1 MSSYSRI
8 LGGSVIGKWL
18 VLALAFGSLGT
29 LAAAQD
35 QAAPSWELYAG
46 YSVFHPAAN
55 VHGLLPGGLLP
66 VSSRLEANPR
76 AVGAGVTYN
85 FNRWLGLTGDISGH
99 WGSGEIGAA
108 ERIDDAAFYNISL
121 GPKLTFRS
129 RHFSP
134 FLEAMLSGHRL
145 TSDLFGRDDR
155 IGFMVGGGLDLNLSR
170 HFAWRLLRADYV
182 FSNHQFG
189 PEEIVPATEVR
200 GARLQ
205 SGVVVMF
212 GGRTRLTPPTASCS
226 AQPNE
231 VMAGDA
237 VTMNAAAGNF
247 NPRHT
252 LTYQWSST
260 GGQVTDTGTAATI
273 HTDGLAGGTYTATA
287 RVTDSEGGKKGR
299 DIHRNY
305 QAICTA
311 SFMVKEPPKNPPVV
325 ACLANP
331 STVQAGS
338 PSVIRCT
345 CTSPDNVPIEV
356 SGWTATGGMVSG
368 NGDSAALNTS
378 GAAAGPIRVSA
389 TCNDSRGLNTQT
401 TTQVMVEN
409 PPEPSPEFLQLE
421 ARLELHSIY
430 FPTARPDAQHPDGGL
445 LASQRETLIA
455 LADDFKIYLETTPD
469 AHLTLE
475 GHADPRSSVEYN
487 QALSERR
494 VERTK
499 RFLIEHGVPAA
510 NLETK
515 AFGMQQNLSAG
526 QVKEAVEHTP
536 ELTPAQRKR
545 VLNHMTT
552 IVLASNRRVDVT
564 LSTTGQ
570 RSVRQYPFNAAD
582 SLTLIQQ

>member
-1 MSSYSRI
+1 MSSRSRI
-8 LGGSVIGKWL
+8 LCGSVIGKW
-18 VLALAFGSLGT
+18 VLLAVAFGTVGT
-29 LAAAQD
+29 LAAQD
-35 QAAPSWELYAG
+35 QVAPSWELYGG
-46 YSVFHPAAN
+46 YSFFQPAAD
-55 VHGLLPGGLLP
+55 VHGQLPGGLLP

-76 AVGAGVTYN
+76 GVGASVTYN

-99 WGSGEIGAA
+99 WGSGETGVA

-121 GPKLTFRS
+121 GPKLTFRR

-145 TSDLFGRDDR
+145 TSDVLGRDDR
-155 IGFMVGGGLDLNLSR
+155 IGFMVGGSLDLNLNR
-170 HFAWRLLRADYV
+170 HFALRLLRADYV

-189 PEEIVPATEVR
+189 PDATVPATEVR

-212 GGRTRLTPPTASCS
+212 GGRTPPTPPTASCS

-237 VTMNAAAGNF
+237 VIMNAAAGDF

-260 GGQVTDTGTAATI
+260 GGQVTDTGAAATI
-273 HTDGLAGGTYTATA
+273 HTDGLGSGSYTATA
-287 RVTDSEGGKKGR
+287 RVTDSEARRNGR
-299 DIHRNY
+299 QDTHRNI
-305 QAICTA
+305 QAICSA
-311 SFMVKEPPKNPPVV
+311 NFLVKEPPKNPPVV
-325 ACLANP
+325 TCLANP

-338 PSVIRCT
+338 LSIIRCT
-345 CTSPDNVPIEV
+345 CTSPDDLPITV
-356 SGWTATGGMVSG
+356 SGWTTSDGIISG
-368 NGDSAALNTS
+368 SGDSVALNTS
-378 GAAAGPIRVSA
+378 GASAGPISVSA

-401 TTQVMVEN
+401 TAQVMVEN
-409 PPEPSPEFLQLE
+409 PPTPSPEFLQLE
-421 ARLELHSIY
+421 ARLVLRSIY
-430 FPTARPDAQHPDGGL
+430 FPTARPNVQNPDGGL
-445 LASQRETLIA
+445 LASQRRTLVA
-455 LADDFKIYLETTPD
+455 LAYDFRKYLETKPD

-475 GHADPRSSVEYN
+475 GHADPRASLEYN

-510 NLETK
+510 NIETK
-515 AFGMQQNLSAG
+515 AFGQQQNLSSA
-526 QVKEAVEHTP
+526 QVKEAVEHSP
-536 ELTPAQRKR
+536 DLTPPQRQR
-545 VLNHMTT
+545 VLSHMIT

-564 LSTTGQ
+564 VSTTGQ